1 MKNHNQS
8 FGSNQPSLHIVKD
21 IYAQIR
27 ETVAQQMRG
36 SALAL
41 VQGLFAEEVAGLCGA
56 AYSRKGTRLFHRG
69 GSDPGTILFGGQ
81 RLAVK
86 KLRMKDD
93 REDVE
98 LKTYTALQHY
108 DLLCDKVMKH
118 MVRGVSTR
126 DYDGLIDEI
135 EGGLGLSKSSVS
147 RAFVRGSKQALDEI
161 NGRDLNPYEFISI
174 MIDGI
179 EFGDRTVIAVM
190 GIIKSKDKN
199 PLQMGEKLILGLR
212 EGDTENSEVVKDLL
226 QSLIDRGLDPTLPY
240 LFVLDGSKALKKGIR
255 KVFGEKSPIQRC
267 VRHKE
272 RNITKYLAHG
282 HHLEFYRLWK
292 RLHGMADYDDAVKE
306 HEKLRLWL
314 LQRNQ
319 AAAASLEEAEMET
332 LTVIQ
337 LKVPSMLRT
346 TLLST
351 NPLESMFSIVDTKKD
366 RVKNWKCG
374 DQERQVSR
382 WAATT
387 LLEAE
392 KRVHKIKGYR
402 DIVIL
407 DAELKKLVIENESQV
422 A

>member
-1 MKNHNQS
+1 MKDHNQIDRVH
-8 FGSNQPSLHIVKD
+8 QPFHIVKD
-21 IYAQIR
+21 IYPQIR
-27 ETVAQQMRG
+27 EAVAQQMRG

-41 VQGLFAEEVAGLCGA
+41 IQGFFAEEVESLCGTR
-56 AYSRKGTRLFHRG
+56 YSRKGNGYFHRG
-69 GSDPGTILFGGQ
+69 GSDPGSILFGGQ
-81 RLAVK
+81 RIAVK
-86 KLRMKDD
+86 KLRMKNEG
-93 REDVE
+93 EDVE

-126 DYDGLIDEI
+126 DYGELIDEI

-161 NGRDLNPYEFISI
+161 NGRDLTPYEFISI

-190 GIIKSKDKN
+190 GIVKTKDKT
-199 PLQMGEKLILGLR
+199 PLQMGEKLVLGLL

-226 QSLIDRGLDPTLPY
+226 QSLIERGLDPTLPY

-255 KVFGEKSPIQRC
+255 KVFGEKSLIQRC
-267 VRHKE
+267 IRHKE
-272 RNITKYLAHG
+272 RNIIKYLSHG

-292 RLHGMADYDDAVKE
+292 RLHGMADYDAAIKE

-314 LQRNQ
+314 LQRNH
-319 AAAASLEEAEMET
+319 AAATSLEEAEMET
-332 LTVIQ
+332 LTVIR

-374 DQERQVSR
+374 EQDKQVSR
-382 WAATT
+382 WAATA

-392 KRVHKIKGYR
+392 QRVHKIKGYR
-402 DIVIL
+402 EIVVL
-407 DAELKKLVIENESQV
+407 DAELKKLVLENESQV